1 MLKAEKLSKY
11 FIAMAK
17 KIKVNSLEMGE
28 IKQVMYNHKNK
39 SKREQFMELYNQNN
53 ELNRTKVGETLGVS
67 RMQIIRW
74 IKELSK

>member
-1 MLKAEKLSKY
+1 
-11 FIAMAK
+11 MAK

-74 IKELSK
+74 IKELSNE